1 MTTVIKAL
9 GPSPWSHRI
18 KAVFVCLS
26 ENSMELIMPD
36 KMAQEM
42 ALFL

>member
-1 MTTVIKAL
+1 MTTVIKAV

-26 ENSMELIMPD
+26 ENSMGLIMPD
-36 KMAQEM
+36 KMAQEV

>member
-1 MTTVIKAL
+1 MTTVIKAV
-9 GPSPWSHRI
+9 GPSPWSPRI

-26 ENSMELIMPD
+26 ENSMGLIMPD
-36 KMAQEM
+36 KMAQEV